1 MLKHTFYILLALV
14 MACFMTGCTVTDTD
28 IHVSA
33 TEAITEVTGNTI
45 EETTAEHIDNLN
57 IYDAKIELI
66 NPTIYL
72 EMPQE
77 KIYAVMTEM
86 VNISSSKTLSI
97 SEMIYLGRNFNNIFS
112 YAPNVDENDFVLQA
126 TKAFNSVYIQ
136 CIKQHIPLEEITSW
150 TNIPVAEIQL
160 KYFSGEFS
168 SVENVNCKALYHL
181 PEDDA
186 VRVAE
191 TILSNPALF
200 EKSAFMVYDFLMCP
214 HHEVQKM
221 GLSIL
226 THFSE
231 ISQPIDSSIVFNFCS
246 ILDTNS
252 IVNSVLSL
260 EKLDEIR
267 NNIIRNENL
276 DFVAKYYVFCNTYDE
291 DVSNWAHSELIEVA
305 KNSTAE
311 TAKDINELIDFLCD
325 DDIINQLV
333 NILDSKDF

>member
-14 MACFMTGCTVTDTD
+14 MACFMTGCTVTDTN
-28 IHVSA
+28 IEVSTTAA
-33 TEAITEVTGNTI
+33 TELTINSI
-45 EETTAEHIDNLN
+45 EETSEENIDNFN
-57 IYDAKIELI
+57 INNAKIKLI

-77 KIYAVMTEM
+77 EISAVMTEM
-86 VNISSSKTLSI
+86 VNISFSKTLSI
-97 SEMIYLGRNFNNIFS
+97 SEMIYLGRNFYNIFS
-112 YAPNVDENDFVLQA
+112 FAPNVDTNDFVVQS

-136 CIKQHIPLEEITSW
+136 CIKQQIPLEEITCW

-160 KYFSGEFS
+160 KYFSGKFS
-168 SVENVNCKALYHL
+168 SVENVDCKALYHL

-191 TILSNPALF
+191 TIISNPALF

-214 HHEVQKM
+214 HHEVQKI

-226 THFSE
+226 THISE
-231 ISQPIDSSIVFNFCS
+231 ISQPIDSSIVFNFCR

-260 EKLDEIR
+260 EKLNEIR
-267 NNIIRNENL
+267 NNIIRNQNL

-291 DVSNWAHSELIEVA
+291 DVSNWAHSALIEVA

-325 DDIINQLV
+325 DDLINQLV
-333 NILDSKDF
+333 HILDSKDF